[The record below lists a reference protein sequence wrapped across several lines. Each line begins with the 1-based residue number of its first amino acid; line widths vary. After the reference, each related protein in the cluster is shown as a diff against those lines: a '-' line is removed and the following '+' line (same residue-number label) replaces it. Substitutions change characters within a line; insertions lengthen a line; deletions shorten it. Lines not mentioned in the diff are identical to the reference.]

1 MSIIK
6 ANIIEVEVQ
15 EQAAPDAGAKY
26 MMVIKY
32 EPEGKEQS
40 DDILKIFLTN
50 KKPIIKQT
58 IDFGDKVIEKI
69 LPSITKPKPIKT
81 AKALFGLEES
91 E

>member
-26 MMVIKY
+26 MMVVRY
-32 EPEGKEQS
+32 ESVGKEQS

-81 AKALFGLEES
+81 PEALFGLEES

>member
-26 MMVIKY
+26 MVVIRY

-40 DDILKIFLTN
+40 DDILKIILTN

-58 IDFGDKVIEKI
+58 VDLGDKVVEKYVATT
-69 LPSITKPKPIKT
+69 TKPKSIKT
-81 AKALFGLEES
+81 AKDLFGLEES